1 MLGSFKKRH
10 PKLDIVLVATDTPNE
25 AQQLAKRVKSYGMGK
40 VEQWV
45 FSEDMPERL
54 RFEIDR
60 RWYGEIPRTHFYD
73 RAHQREIKTGLI
85 NQQFIEDWIARNV
98 TPDSTQR

>member
-1 MLGSFKKRH
+1 
-10 PKLDIVLVATDTPNE
+10 
-25 AQQLAKRVKSYGMGK
+25 
-40 VEQWV
+40 
-45 FSEDMPERL
+45 MPEKL

-85 NQQFIEDWIARNV
+85 NQQFVEDWIARNV